1 MDTDAQRMLSP
12 VRAVVPLFALTL
24 IGLAAVFASRAS
36 FAESDGILSNCS
48 LFPCLHD
55 TCSGE
60 AEQKEDEPKCDFGP
74 CPCQERKT
82 LMQWS
87 YGTSFSGGPPSLDE
101 PLESDRPG
109 FTESPVTVGR
119 GVVQLESGYTFTQ
132 DGHGN
137 ELLTSNAFPDTLWRI
152 GMFAQWFE
160 WRIEYNYEIVNDTIS
175 SGSLPPVHR
184 RFSGSDDLLVG
195 FKLAL
200 TPQEGI
206 LPQMGLNPEMSVPSG
221 SPAFT
226 AGEVMPAVLWLYNW
240 NITKNI
246 VLEGL
251 TGVDRAADDSGN
263 IFTEFSQAW
272 NLQFQ
277 LTKKLQGYVEW
288 YVIAPNG
295 RTTERTMHTIDGGF
309 SYMVTNNF
317 QLDIETGVGLNEA
330 ADDFFAGSGAVV
342 RF

>member
-1 MDTDAQRMLSP
+1 M
-12 VRAVVPLFALTL
+12 PLFAWALL
-24 IGLAAVFASRAS
+24 GICAFVASKTVYG
-36 FAESDGILSNCS
+36 ESDGLLANCS
-48 LFPCLHD
+48 LFPCLHQE
-55 TCSGE
+55 CSIDS
-60 AEQKEDEPKCDFGP
+60 EQKEDEPKCDFGP
-74 CPCQERKT
+74 SACQERKT
-82 LMQWS
+82 LLQWS

-137 ELLTSNAFPDTLWRI
+137 ELVTSNAFPDTLWRI

-160 WRIEYNYEIVNDTIS
+160 WRIEYNYEIVTDTIAN
-175 SGSLPPVHR
+175 GAVPPMHR
-184 RFSGSDDLLVG
+184 RFQGSDDLAVG

-200 TPQEGI
+200 TPQQGI

-226 AGEVMPAVLWLYNW
+226 SGEVMPGVLWLYNW
-240 NITKNI
+240 NVTKNI
-246 VLEGL
+246 VVEGL
-251 TGVDRAADDSGN
+251 TGVTRAADDSGN
-263 IFTEFSQAW
+263 IFTEFSQAL
-272 NLQFQ
+272 NVQFQ
-277 LTKKLQGYVEW
+277 LAKKLQGYVEW

-295 RTTERTMHTIDGGF
+295 RTTQQTMHTMDGGF

-317 QLDIETGVGLNEA
+317 QMDIEAGVGLNEA
-330 ADDFFAGSGAVV
+330 ADDLFAGGGATL